1 MYKHWALFVDD
12 STRRCHTQGS
22 AGKFRFEERTTN
34 PRQSSRHPELVRVTS
49 MHKDNTWYLRRYARD
64 LLLNSGYGWNCQDYA
79 KELIQK
85 AMDEDIIDVTDAKMQ
100 QIEGMIEGL
109 A

>member
-1 MYKHWALFVDD
+1 M
-12 STRRCHTQGS
+12 QG
-22 AGKFRFEERTTN
+22 R
-34 PRQSSRHPELVRVTS
+34 
-49 MHKDNTWYLRRYARD
+49 RD
-64 LLLNSGYGWNCQDYA
+64 LPFNSGHGWNCQDDV

-85 AMDEDIIDVTDAKMQ
+85 AMDEEIIDVTDAKMQ